1 MEIEIRTSIYMDDI
15 SVAGESEEVKKGIK
29 KWKCKKKKMQ
39 YSSNKK
45 KYMIVK
51 TGKEKEEEISKQV
64 TARNTQRTIK
74 YNTQEE
80 WQLMKKEI

>member
-1 MEIEIRTSIYMDDI
+1 MDDI

-29 KWKCKKKKMQ
+29 KCAKIEVEKKMQ
-39 YSSNKK
+39 YSLNKK

-74 YNTQEE
+74 YKYSGGMAINEE
-80 WQLMKKEI
+80 GNLKGYIE